1 MQCPKCNV
9 AMNRQY
15 VRGVAIDRC
24 DRCEGT
30 LVGKTALVAIDS
42 LEIGKVIESRETL
55 PDQQMD
61 DQPAHCYECDN
72 GMIALKGASDIQFD
86 WCSECERIFFDRG
99 ELAAFDAF
107 EDGN

>member
-9 AMNRQY
+9 AMNREY

-24 DRCEGT
+24 EKCEGT

-42 LEIGKVIESRETL
+42 LDIGSVIDNRTTL
-55 PDQQMD
+55 PELEIDN
-61 DQPAHCYECDN
+61 QPARCHECN
-72 GMIALKGASDIQFD
+72 TGMIALRGANDIQFD
-86 WCSECERIFFDRG
+86 WCPECEKIFFDRG

-107 EDGN
+107 QDGN